1 MKKKIRGDTV
11 YGEEDL
17 IGILDKEAEP
27 IVETFSKEAKGSDT
41 LRKMYMQSL
50 LRGIGKLKKH
60 FKEENEEK
68 RRKSDSIRNGSLNV
82 TMVGMSEL

>member
-27 IVETFSKEAKGSDT
+27 IVETFSKEAKGSDV
-41 LRKMYMQSL
+41 LKKMYMQSL
-50 LRGIGKLKKH
+50 LRGIEKLKKH
-60 FKEENEEK
+60 FKEENKDK
-68 RRKSDSIRNGSLNV
+68 RRNSDSIRNGSLNV
-82 TMVGMSEL
+82 TIVGVSEL